1 MPINSEWTK
10 FSSEELAYM
19 DKQMA
24 DNMELYNLE
33 QEVMEHEKALKLS
46 GRGYF
51 ADKTVWKSWTDS
63 IAHTYAVGIKEQVE
77 EVISANNKYTT
88 HQIMFPT
95 HNNPF
100 AWLWSLAKYVLEK
113 KAISKKEKKLCLDIS
128 KRFSAGASKAFRS
141 RSYNRYHE
149 MAFKWLSKNIR
160 ELRTIFNVK
169 RLRDKEVGTNDTFMI
184 GNITIHNS
192 IGASESIIE
201 KMKQQITRAVRYI
214 KGGDLAEMKKV
225 LYGHAH
231 LVNESASGHNVLG
244 FYNKDEDNV
253 YVRVYLR
260 GKSGNYVEKEGGY
273 IQVLIHELGHR
284 CYKKFISN
292 DFKMEWRA
300 YYNSILQQGVKDF
313 PEEGEKLWFTSNGE
327 VVYFKELLTRS
338 RVRCV
343 LENGKEALFGIKN
356 FARAYRQSQQQ
367 LNFPTRYSMTNQE
380 EFFCEAI
387 SLYLMG
393 LLNQKFYTKTRKI
406 FGIAEDAPRPDIQE
420 NQNQDE
426 ESQEQSEGIDF
437 KDQLISMT
445 VTILND
451 LDPVK
456 VGNQYF
462 KSTSFQPFF
471 NKIFAT
477 QFIKN
482 KMKEFAKKGVSP
494 QAFQTLMDGLI
505 TDSVTLGVEQGKF
518 EVDNNNIWIDVTE
531 LYQDNDQN
539 DSEVEQLVAEKW
551 GSQMQI
557 LFDLAEDSEPLE
569 RTLLQLVGAV
579 GDVLSRDGLTVDV
592 SVISDIIKERLDTLI
607 GISSLSTGGKGA
619 RVEKKGNKYVFSN
632 VSIVLTE
639 SVDVA
644 LFTDY
649 MENVQLENLG
659 RGEDRTLSL
668 EDLKFLVEASADWG
682 GETPVSDDGLKI
694 KAINEYFNHSRF
706 TDRYN
711 LRINGDQYI
720 ITRKPK
726 VDSGTTPS
734 TAPKEK
740 VNFLPMNELQ
750 TNIMKEVCALLKG
763 GNGDLTA
770 SDVYKSMGDR
780 VGSVSLRGFGRSM
793 GKLVRLNYLCPNGK
807 CQKGSIYKL
816 SETGTKWCQING
828 VTIAPKNPTQDE
840 PQGNENSVENS
851 LVKELRDLY
860 QLVQPLGNEE
870 NTKMVVAIGRAVK
883 KDLAE
888 KLSSIQVRKIS
899 KLVKELNL
907 DVSSLPLI
915 KSQLI
920 VGESADDE
928 EITPLVM
935 ELRKLYVDVR
945 KAGVHKRSLTILTR
959 IATKVKE
966 DDLNEVVGDEL
977 IALKRLIERAEL
989 NSADYPLIF
998 KVVEQTSDEDK
1009 ADESDSDLP
1018 AVTEVMKIILRVMG
1032 VNTEKEE
1039 SASSIREKV
1048 NKFPD
1053 TNVTTKGLG
1062 RTMGAMVRYG
1072 YLAKTGKSPSG
1083 TTYKATALLSR
1094 WYRANSS
1101 NESITDL
1108 GMDILRAMGSMPNLP
1123 TQNSTQ
1129 MHTLLSASGSDAT
1142 TRGVG
1147 RSMGKLARDG
1157 FLVKNSDKSYSL
1169 SDQGKQW
1176 FYNDL
1181 AK

>member
-10 FSSEELAYM
+10 FSNEDLAYM

-24 DNMELYNLE
+24 ENMELYNLE

-46 GRGYF
+46 GKYY
-51 ADKTVWKSWTDS
+51 ADKTVWKSWTDT
-63 IAHTYAVGIKEQVE
+63 IAHTYAVGIKEKIE
-77 EVISANNKYTT
+77 EIISANDMYKTYK
-88 HQIMFPT
+88 IMSYQSPGE
-95 HNNPF
+95 
-100 AWLWSLAKYVLEK
+100 WLWSLAKYVLER
-113 KAISKKEKKLCLDIS
+113 KAINKKEKKLCLDIA
-128 KRFSAGASKAFRS
+128 KRFSIGGSKAFRS
-141 RSYNRYHE
+141 RSYDRYHT
-149 MAFKWLSKNIR
+149 MAMSWLRKNSR
-160 ELRTIFNVK
+160 ELKTLFNVK

-184 GNITIHNS
+184 GNLTVHNS
-192 IGASESIIE
+192 IGASENIIE
-201 KMKQQITRAVRYI
+201 KMKQQITKAVRYI

-231 LVNESASGHNVLG
+231 LVNEVGGHNVLG

-260 GKSGNYVEKEGGY
+260 GKSGNYAEKEGGY

-300 YYNSILQQGVKDF
+300 WYNSILQQRVKDL
-313 PEEGEKLWFTSNGE
+313 PEEGEKLWFTSSGGE
-327 VVYFKELLTRS
+327 VYFKELLSRTRIK
-338 RVRCV
+338 CV
-343 LENGKEALFGIKN
+343 LENGNESVFGIKN
-356 FARAYRQSQQQ
+356 FARAYRQSQQS

-393 LLNQKFYTKTRKI
+393 LLDQKFYAKTRKV
-406 FGIAEDAPRPDIQE
+406 FGIAEDAPKPEIQE

-451 LDPVK
+451 VEPVK
-456 VGNQYF
+456 VGDKYYKNLSFKPYF
-462 KSTSFQPFF
+462 E
-471 NKIFAT
+471 KIFAT

-482 KMKEFAKKGVSP
+482 KMRDFAKKGVKP
-494 QAFQTLMDGLI
+494 NAFITLINGILK
-505 TDSVTLGVEQGKF
+505 DSIELGVSQGKF

-531 LYQDNDQN
+531 LYKDNDQN

-551 GSQMQI
+551 GSQMQL
-557 LFDLAEDSEPLE
+557 LFDLAKDSEPIE
-569 RTLLQLVGAV
+569 RTLLQLVTAL

-592 SVISDIIKERLDTLI
+592 SVISDIIKERLETVI
-607 GISSLSTGGKGA
+607 SISSLSTGGMGA
-619 RVEKKGNKYVFSN
+619 KVEKKGNKYVFSN
-632 VSIVLTE
+632 VSI
-639 SVDVA
+639 
-644 LFTDY
+644 
-649 MENVQLENLG
+649 QLG
-659 RGEDRTLSL
+659 
-668 EDLKFLVEASADWG
+668 
-682 GETPVSDDGLKI
+682 
-694 KAINEYFNHSRF
+694 
-706 TDRYN
+706 
-711 LRINGDQYI
+711 
-720 ITRKPK
+720 
-726 VDSGTTPS
+726 DSGDVQEPRPQPSEGGTPN

-807 CQKGSIYKL
+807 CQKGTIYKL

-828 VTIAPKNPTQDE
+828 LSVVPKTPTDK
-840 PQGNENSVENS
+840 PQGKENSVENT

-860 QLVQPLGNEE
+860 QLVQPLGNDE
-870 NTKMVVAIGRAVK
+870 NTKIVVAIGRAVK
-883 KDLAE
+883 KDKAE
-888 KLSSIQVRKIS
+888 KLSAIQVAKIS

-966 DDLNEVVGDEL
+966 EDLNEVVGDDL

-1009 ADESDSDLP
+1009 ADEAGDLP
-1018 AVTEVMKIILRVMG
+1018 AVTDVMKIVLRVMG
-1032 VNTEKEE
+1032 ANTDKEE
-1039 SASSIREKV
+1039 SASSIRHKI

-1062 RTMGAMVRYG
+1062 RTMGALVRYG
-1072 YLAKTGKSPSG
+1072 YLEKTGKSPSG

-1094 WYRANSS
+1094 WYSS
-1101 NESITDL
+1101 NTPQGDITDL
-1108 GMDILRAMGSMPNLP
+1108 GMDILRAMGSMPNIP

-1157 FLVKNSDKSYSL
+1157 FLVKNTDNSYSL

>member
-1 MPINSEWTK
+1 MPIDNEWTK

-24 DNMELYNLE
+24 ENMELYNLE
-33 QEVMEHEKALKLS
+33 QEVMEHEKSLKLS
-46 GRGYF
+46 GKYY
-51 ADKTVWKSWTDS
+51 ADKTVWKSWTDTV
-63 IAHTYAVGIKEQVE
+63 AHTYAVDIKEKIE
-77 EVISANNKYTT
+77 EIIFENDIYETYR
-88 HQIMFPT
+88 IMTRQSPGE
-95 HNNPF
+95 
-100 AWLWSLAKYVLEK
+100 WLWSLAKYVLER
-113 KAISKKEKKLCLDIS
+113 KAINKKEKKLCLDIA
-128 KRFSAGASKAFRS
+128 KRFSVGGAKAFRS
-141 RSYNRYHE
+141 RSFDRYHT
-149 MAFKWLSKNIR
+149 MVMSWLRKNSR
-160 ELRTIFNVK
+160 ELKTIFNVK

-192 IGASESIIE
+192 IGASDSVID
-201 KMKQQITRAVRYI
+201 KVKQQITKAVRYI

-231 LVNESASGHNVLG
+231 LVNEVGGHNVLG

-253 YVRVYLR
+253 YIRIYLR
-260 GKSGNYVEKEGGY
+260 GKSGNYAEKEGGY

-300 YYNSILQQGVKDF
+300 WYNSILQQRVKDL
-313 PEEGEKLWFTSNGE
+313 PEEGEKLWFTSSGGE
-327 VVYFKELLTRS
+327 VYFKELLSRTRIK
-338 RVRCV
+338 CV
-343 LENGKEALFGIKN
+343 LENGKEAVFGIKN
-356 FARAYRQSQQQ
+356 FARAYRQSQQS

-380 EFFCEAI
+380 EFFCEAV

-393 LLNQKFYTKTRKI
+393 LLDQKFYAKTRKI
-406 FGIAEDAPRPDIQE
+406 FGIAEDAPKPDIQE

-451 LDPVK
+451 VEPVK
-456 VGNQYF
+456 VGDKYYKNLSFKPYF
-462 KSTSFQPFF
+462 E
-471 NKIFAT
+471 KIFAT

-482 KMKEFAKKGVSP
+482 KMREFAKKGVKP
-494 QAFQTLMDGLI
+494 NAFITLINGILK
-505 TDSVTLGVEQGKF
+505 DSIELGVSQGKF

-531 LYQDNDQN
+531 LYKDNDQN
-539 DSEVEQLVAEKW
+539 DSEIEQLVAEKW
-551 GSQMQI
+551 GSQMQL
-557 LFDLAEDSEPLE
+557 LFDLAKDSDPIE
-569 RTLLQLVGAV
+569 RTLLQLVTAL

-592 SVISDIIKERLDTLI
+592 SVISDIIKERLDTLVS
-607 GISSLSTGGKGA
+607 ISSLSTGGKGA
-619 RVEKKGNKYVFSN
+619 RIELKGNKYVFSN
-632 VSIVLTE
+632 VSIQLG
-639 SVDVA
+639 DGG
-644 LFTDY
+644 
-649 MENVQLENLG
+649 NVQEPQTQPT
-659 RGEDRTLSL
+659 D
-668 EDLKFLVEASADWG
+668 G
-682 GETPVSDDGLKI
+682 G
-694 KAINEYFNHSRF
+694 
-706 TDRYN
+706 
-711 LRINGDQYI
+711 
-720 ITRKPK
+720 
-726 VDSGTTPS
+726 TPS

-816 SETGTKWCQING
+816 SDTGTKWCQING
-828 VTIAPKNPTQDE
+828 VTVAPKTPTDK
-840 PQGNENSVENS
+840 PQGKENSVENA
-851 LVKELRDLY
+851 LLQEMRALY
-860 QLVQPLGNEE
+860 QLVEPKKDRSIIVIVE
-870 NTKMVVAIGRAVK
+870 IGKELKKSKSDKLNSAQVK
-883 KDLAE
+883 KLSAIIT
-888 KLSSIQVRKIS
+888 KLNI
-899 KLVKELNL
+899 
-907 DVSSLPLI
+907 DVSSLPLL

-920 VGESADDE
+920 VGDSADDE

-945 KAGVHKRSLTILTR
+945 KAGVHKRSLTILR
-959 IATKVKE
+959 DIALRVKK
-966 DDLNEVVGDEL
+966 DDLNEVVGDDL
-977 IALKRLIERAEL
+977 LALQRLIERAEL

-1018 AVTEVMKIILRVMG
+1018 AVTEVMKIVLRIMG
-1032 VNTEKEE
+1032 ANTDKEE
-1039 SASSIREKV
+1039 SASSIRHKI
-1048 NKFPD
+1048 NKFPN

-1062 RTMGAMVRYG
+1062 RTMGALVRYG

-1108 GMDILRAMGSMPNLP
+1108 GMDILRAMGSMPNIP

-1157 FLVKNSDKSYSL
+1157 FLVKNTDKSYSL